1 MPILYNKSSIITIA
15 CINKFFDIIR
25 QKTGQVFPLLFDIII
40 NRLWRTLNE
49 YLSRNGHRGTYSAR
63 ESTNGSVAYKVYWEE
78 DEDESDTWA
87 ITEVLMKRVDAICE
101 LMHIANI
108 EKINRRLEEIQQ
120 NRAMSEFQRL
130 RVTVSAVEVPSE
142 SASPT

>member
-1 MPILYNKSSIITIA
+1 
-15 CINKFFDIIR
+15 
-25 QKTGQVFPLLFDIII
+25 
-40 NRLWRTLNE
+40 
-49 YLSRNGHRGTYSAR
+49 
-63 ESTNGSVAYKVYWEE
+63 
-78 DEDESDTWA
+78 
-87 ITEVLMKRVDAICE
+87 MKRVDAICE